1 VCIAQPGAPIMLAFS
16 GGYCSHLK
24 QFIFLISIMGFSWVK
39 KFQLDLAGIVA
50 LKIFFSKE
58 Q

>member
-1 VCIAQPGAPIMLAFS
+1 MLAFG

-24 QFIFLISIMGFSWVK
+24 PFVLKISMVGFSRVK
-39 KFQLDLAGIVA
+39 KFQLDLAGVVA
-50 LKIFFSKE
+50 PKIFFSKE